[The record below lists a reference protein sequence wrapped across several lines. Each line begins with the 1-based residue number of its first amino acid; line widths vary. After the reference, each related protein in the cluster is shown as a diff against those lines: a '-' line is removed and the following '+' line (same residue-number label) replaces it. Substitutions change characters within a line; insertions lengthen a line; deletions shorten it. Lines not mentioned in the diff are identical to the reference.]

1 MTVSDQ
7 IITVLNDLC
16 MKFGVAID
24 WSSENAIPYL
34 QVLCEKYINYEIAT
48 SIAYIVMA
56 CVGIAIAIFIVKKI
70 DFDEYAELCILLVL
84 VAIFLGVGS
93 IATIIANTFD
103 IIECLT
109 IPEKTIFEYVK
120 TLLRR
125 P

>member
-34 QVLCEKYINYEIAT
+34 QALCEKYINYEIAT

-56 CVGIAIAIFIVKKI
+56 CVGIAITIFIVKKI
-70 DFDEYAELCILLVL
+70 DFDEYGELCVLLILA
-84 VAIFLGVGS
+84 AIILGVGS

>member
-24 WSSENAIPYL
+24 WSSGNAIPYL
-34 QVLCEKYINYEIAT
+34 QALCEKYINYEIAT

-56 CVGIAIAIFIVKKI
+56 CVGIAITIFIVKKI
-70 DFDEYAELCILLVL
+70 DIDEYGELCVLLIL
-84 VAIFLGVGS
+84 AA
-93 IATIIANTFD
+93 ATIIANTFD

-109 IPEKTIFEYVK
+109 IPEKLFSNM
-120 TLLRR
+120 
-125 P
+125 